1 MNNKIT
7 ISFIMLV
14 FLAIG
19 QIAAH
24 DNIPLRPELPST
36 QSSGGRSLDFIP
48 TAVLDGT
55 ELTLSYPLSTESQVI
70 IIDQRTQATVYTETF
85 AATRSLNIDLEEEGL
100 PDGSY
105 TLRIYAF
112 GKWWVGEFVIGEDE

>member
-1 MNNKIT
+1 MNTKRHLLLIT
-7 ISFIMLV
+7 SL
-14 FLAIG
+14 L
-19 QIAAH
+19 IANTLTFAGI
-24 DNIPLRPELPST
+24 DIPINAEDDIPAGTKSLQYVPSA
-36 QSSGGRSLDFIP
+36 S
-48 TAVLDGT
+48 LDGT

-70 IIDQRTQATVYTETF
+70 IIDQRTQSTVYTETF

-112 GKWWVGEFVIGEDE
+112 GKWWIGEFVLGEDE